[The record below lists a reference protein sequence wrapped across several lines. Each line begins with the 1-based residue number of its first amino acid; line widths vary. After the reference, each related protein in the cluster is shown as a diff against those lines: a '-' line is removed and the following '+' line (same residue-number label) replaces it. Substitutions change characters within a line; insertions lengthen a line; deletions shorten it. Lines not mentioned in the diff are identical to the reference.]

1 MEYKLITWTIII
13 IIRHGHILL
22 MVHHTI
28 TFVLG
33 LLYIYFWMMAR
44 SLFLMVTK
52 FCTMTIFND
61 NMTFSLHS
69 WAGLGRRERGKRTR
83 FSLSGGRCNLQ
94 TRTQF
99 REEDQTK
106 Y

>member
-22 MVHHTI
+22 MVHHAI
-28 TFVLG
+28 TFLLG

-44 SLFLMVTK
+44 SLFLMVR
-52 FCTMTIFND
+52 
-61 NMTFSLHS
+61 TFGALLILMVAIMMHD
-69 WAGLGRRERGKRTR
+69 RRVV
-83 FSLSGGRCNLQ
+83 
-94 TRTQF
+94 
-99 REEDQTK
+99 

>member
-52 FCTMTIFND
+52 FRTMMIIVVISHN
-61 NMTFSLHS
+61 S
-69 WAGLGRRERGKRTR
+69 WARLMITI
-83 FSLSGGRCNLQ
+83 
-94 TRTQF
+94 TMAV
-99 REEDQTK
+99 
-106 Y
+106 

>member
-52 FCTMTIFND
+52 VCTMTITNGLFVFLKIKCSGL
-61 NMTFSLHS
+61 TWAQSL
-69 WAGLGRRERGKRTR
+69 
-83 FSLSGGRCNLQ
+83 
-94 TRTQF
+94 
-99 REEDQTK
+99 
-106 Y
+106 

>member
-1 MEYKLITWTIII
+1 MEYKLITWTII

-33 LLYIYFWMMAR
+33 LLYIYFWLMSR

-52 FCTMTIFND
+52 FRTMMIIVVISHN
-61 NMTFSLHS
+61 S
-69 WAGLGRRERGKRTR
+69 WARLMITI
-83 FSLSGGRCNLQ
+83 
-94 TRTQF
+94 TMAV
-99 REEDQTK
+99 
-106 Y
+106 